1 MKSTTVYLNNLES
14 TKVDGR
20 IGNRDLRD
28 TLILTNRVVNARSAR
43 RFQDAAAI
51 FARTILT
58 AINKMIVV
66 EMVDNVDVSSEFI
79 KKERSLFL
87 LPTV

>member
-1 MKSTTVYLNNLES
+1 MRNPFFMREEQ
-14 TKVDGR
+14 R
-20 IGNRDLRD
+20 NRDLRD

>member
-1 MKSTTVYLNNLES
+1 
-14 TKVDGR
+14 
-20 IGNRDLRD
+20 
-28 TLILTNRVVNARSAR
+28 LILTNRVVNARSAR

-58 AINKMIVV
+58 AINKKIVV
-66 EMVDNVDVSSEFI
+66 EMVDNVNVLSGFI

>member
-1 MKSTTVYLNNLES
+1 MREEQ
-14 TKVDGR
+14 R
-20 IGNRDLRD
+20 NRDLRD

>member
-1 MKSTTVYLNNLES
+1 MKSTTVYLNNLGS

>member
-1 MKSTTVYLNNLES
+1 M
-14 TKVDGR
+14 
-20 IGNRDLRD
+20 
-28 TLILTNRVVNARSAR
+28 ILTNRVVNARSAR

>member
-1 MKSTTVYLNNLES
+1 VYLNNLES

>member
-1 MKSTTVYLNNLES
+1 MYLNNLGS

-66 EMVDNVDVSSEFI
+66 EMVDNVNVSSEFI

>member
-1 MKSTTVYLNNLES
+1 VYLNNLGS